1 MRLDLTD
8 FRSTVERLCLGP
20 GLSAGSESP
29 SSLLLEDNGAGL
41 LEETDTEPRRGDSAV
56 AESPSSRLAGDTD
69 TLRRD
74 SRELGSDWRGEGLG
88 PEVPSSRLAGDTDVR
103 LGLERG
109 WAARRVGPES
119 LTGGLR

>member
-8 FRSTVERLCLGP
+8 FKSTVERLCLGP
-20 GLSAGSESP
+20 GLSSGSESP
-29 SSLLLEDNGAGL
+29 SSLLLEDNGAAL
-41 LEETDTEPRRGDSAV
+41 LEEMEVEPRRGDKAV
-56 AESPSSRLAGDTD
+56 AESPSSLLAGDTD

-88 PEVPSSRLAGDTDVR
+88 PKVPSSRLTGDTDMR
-103 LGLERG
+103 LGLG
-109 WAARRVGPES
+109 WDWTARRVGSES